1 MLYQKKLEETLSEEL
16 FKNPSGE
23 YRGAPFWAWN
33 CKVTK
38 EQIDDQTEIF
48 LRMGMGGA
56 HIHCRTGMNIPYMS
70 DEFLD
75 RYRTP

>member
-1 MLYQKKLEETLSEEL
+1 MLYQKKQEVTLSEEL

-48 LRMGMGGA
+48 CGWGWAGPISIAGRG
-56 HIHCRTGMNIPYMS
+56 
-70 DEFLD
+70 
-75 RYRTP
+75 

>member
-48 LRMGMGGA
+48 CGWGWEG
-56 HIHCRTGMNIPYMS
+56 PYPLPDG
-70 DEFLD
+70 DEYSL
-75 RYRTP
+75 YE

>member
-48 LRMGMGGA
+48 LRMLSLI
-56 HIHCRTGMNIPYMS
+56 HI
-70 DEFLD
+70 
-75 RYRTP
+75 